1 MNLSPEI
8 QNQLNELSSIN
19 KKIEI
24 ESHLIERDQLI
35 LSIIIDKTLIN
46 LPFFESLDIIRFL
59 LLIKPTYPVTPPS
72 LYCISRFC
80 LPELCDCRDL
90 LEDTL
95 QMKWDSKNCFLKL
108 IISQIP
114 SFIQRYLLYY
124 NDNENIDNND
134 NNSCVNFDKRKLFGK
149 YYLDSIYE
157 LTIIKYI
164 PYLYFDVISEI
175 VKIEEDEN
183 SMNIED
189 RKILITD
196 NFVLLFCN
204 KSLYELDQLKLVFIG
219 PITSLI
225 YIRQF
230 ITDGIV
236 LLNWII
242 KGKQNNNNY
251 FTMQL
256 RTPDGDYIVDTLID
270 NLSKS
275 SIKFKVTNKVNGN
288 IKREGS
294 VPLIEINLVEEEIK
308 HLEKKI
314 TAKEY
319 ITKESISVLVNL
331 YEKAVQY
338 YSALN
343 DEKFKIYVEKIHN
356 IYSNNEYTLLLN
368 MKTINKSNKEYNV
381 GMFKR
386 KRKNKNSQSEQ
397 GQGDSGKKKKEKN
410 IKKKDVNNN
419 KKIKNMNNNIKEED
433 NKESKI
439 ENKNEINKTINNKNE
454 IKEDKNN
461 NNNININNDNNII
474 NNNKEENKVKKNRE
488 EGSKT
493 YRKNR
498 SEINNNNNAIG
509 NIKSQRIFIDKKEIE
524 EMIKNELNTN
534 NNNIINNKEDKIDIN
549 KDKNIEK
556 NFNLNRFSLNSN
568 IFNLYKTLNQT
579 EKKDEQIIFNNTTD
593 KLLNNKI
600 NLRKINHQKTISYNF
615 NSTRN
620 LNNMIS
626 KNKFRNKFIN
636 NHMSKIKS
644 VKRNSQN
651 EKNIIQARRNK
662 NKKEQKFIF
671 IKNMFKN
678 RFFDNFYYTQD
689 NINNSI
695 NEAKSKNKRIKTI
708 KKA

>member
-1 MNLSPEI
+1 MNISPEL
-8 QNQLNELSSIN
+8 QNQLNELMTIN
-19 KKIEI
+19 KKIQI
-24 ESHLIERDQLI
+24 DSQLIERNQLI
-35 LSIIIDKTLIN
+35 LSITIDKSLIN
-46 LPFFESLDIIRFL
+46 LPSFEPLDIIRFV
-59 LLIKPTYPVTPPS
+59 LLIKPTYPTTPPL

-95 QMKWDSKNCFLKL
+95 QMKWDSTNCFLKL

-124 NDNENIDNND
+124 NNND
-134 NNSCVNFDKRKLFGK
+134 NNSTDLFAKRKFFGK

-157 LTIIKYI
+157 ITIIKYI

-225 YIRQF
+225 YIRQL

-242 KGKQNNNNY
+242 KGKQNNNF
-251 FTMQL
+251 FTMKL

-270 NLSKS
+270 NLSKR
-275 SIKFKVTNKVNGN
+275 SIKFKVTNKLNGN

-294 VPLIEINLVEEEIK
+294 VPFVEINLVEEEIK

-314 TAKEY
+314 NDKEEMS
-319 ITKESISVLVNL
+319 KESISILVNL

-343 DEKFKIYVEKIHN
+343 DEKFKIYVEKLHK

-386 KRKNKNSQSEQ
+386 KRKNKNNQIDQS
-397 GQGDSGKKKKEKN
+397 DIGKKKKEKKT
-410 IKKKDVNNN
+410 KKKDNDNKDTKNNN
-419 KKIKNMNNNIKEED
+419 NRKEED
-433 NKESKI
+433 KKEENI
-439 ENKNEINKTINNKNE
+439 ENNDLNKNE
-454 IKEDKNN
+454 IKEQKNNNIN
-461 NNNININNDNNII
+461 NNNISNNNII
-474 NNNKEENKVKKNRE
+474 NENIINDKEDDKEKTVKKNMRKRE
-488 EGSKT
+488 EGSKAL
-493 YRKNR
+493 RKNR
-498 SEINNNNNAIG
+498 NEINNNVKNQG
-509 NIKSQRIFIDKKEIE
+509 MFIDKKEIE
-524 EMIKNELNTN
+524 EMIKKELNMN
-534 NNNIINNKEDKIDIN
+534 NNNDIIKDDKKNININNNNDINNIKVKNDVNNEDK
-549 KDKNIEK
+549 KDNIIKEE
-556 NFNLNRFSLNSN
+556 N
-568 IFNLYKTLNQT
+568 I
-579 EKKDEQIIFNNTTD
+579 
-593 KLLNNKI
+593 
-600 NLRKINHQKTISYNF
+600 
-615 NSTRN
+615 
-620 LNNMIS
+620 
-626 KNKFRNKFIN
+626 
-636 NHMSKIKS
+636 
-644 VKRNSQN
+644 N
-651 EKNIIQARRNK
+651 EKNEIK
-662 NKKEQKFIF
+662 NNSNEKKE
-671 IKNMFKN
+671 
-678 RFFDNFYYTQD
+678 
-689 NINNSI
+689 
-695 NEAKSKNKRIKTI
+695 ENK
-708 KKA
+708 

>member
-1 MNLSPEI
+1 MNISPEL
-8 QNQLNELSSIN
+8 QNQLNELMTIN
-19 KKIEI
+19 KKIQI
-24 ESHLIERDQLI
+24 DSQLTERNQLI
-35 LSIIIDKTLIN
+35 LSITIDKSLIN
-46 LPFFESLDIIRFL
+46 LPSFEPLDIIRFV
-59 LLIKPTYPVTPPS
+59 LLIKPTYPTTPPL

-95 QMKWDSKNCFLKL
+95 QMKWDSTNCFLKL

-124 NDNENIDNND
+124 NNND
-134 NNSCVNFDKRKLFGK
+134 NNSTDLFAKRKFFGK

-157 LTIIKYI
+157 ITIIKYI

-225 YIRQF
+225 YIRQL

-242 KGKQNNNNY
+242 KGKQNNNF
-251 FTMQL
+251 FTMKL

-270 NLSKS
+270 NLSKR
-275 SIKFKVTNKVNGN
+275 SIKFKVTNKLNGN

-294 VPLIEINLVEEEIK
+294 VPFVEINLVEEEIK

-314 TAKEY
+314 NDKEEMS
-319 ITKESISVLVNL
+319 KESISILVNL

-343 DEKFKIYVEKIHN
+343 DEKFKIYVEKLHK

-386 KRKNKNSQSEQ
+386 KRKNKNNQIDQS
-397 GQGDSGKKKKEKN
+397 DIGKKKKEKKT
-410 IKKKDVNNN
+410 KKKDNDNKDTKNNN
-419 KKIKNMNNNIKEED
+419 NRKEED
-433 NKESKI
+433 KKE
-439 ENKNEINKTINNKNE
+439 ENIKNNDLNKNE
-454 IKEDKNN
+454 IKEQKNNNIN
-461 NNNININNDNNII
+461 NNNISNNNII
-474 NNNKEENKVKKNRE
+474 NENNINDKEDDKEKTVKKNMRKRE
-488 EGSKT
+488 EGSKAL
-493 YRKNR
+493 RKNR
-498 SEINNNNNAIG
+498 NEINNNVKNQG
-509 NIKSQRIFIDKKEIE
+509 MFIDKKEIE
-524 EMIKNELNTN
+524 EMIKKELNMN
-534 NNNIINNKEDKIDIN
+534 NNNDIIKDDKKNININNNNDINNIKVKNDINNEDK
-549 KDKNIEK
+549 KDNIIKEE
-556 NFNLNRFSLNSN
+556 N
-568 IFNLYKTLNQT
+568 I
-579 EKKDEQIIFNNTTD
+579 
-593 KLLNNKI
+593 
-600 NLRKINHQKTISYNF
+600 
-615 NSTRN
+615 
-620 LNNMIS
+620 
-626 KNKFRNKFIN
+626 
-636 NHMSKIKS
+636 
-644 VKRNSQN
+644 N
-651 EKNIIQARRNK
+651 EKNEIK
-662 NKKEQKFIF
+662 NNSNEKKE
-671 IKNMFKN
+671 
-678 RFFDNFYYTQD
+678 
-689 NINNSI
+689 
-695 NEAKSKNKRIKTI
+695 ENK
-708 KKA
+708 